1 MGSDNDKTHDNGLPV
16 MPASEDGGRATKF
29 IVIATVVTLFIS
41 GAIGYGIASNGKY
54 DTKIKEIVAQDLH
67 YVFAALVVLSQT
79 VSFVNMYP
87 LIAKSR
93 IMKQNSGNL
102 RTNMAV
108 FKVRTCARSFAWQ
121 YKIALISFVDDICT
135 SGNWQGCAVQL
146 RCDGNGRSVT
156 LAHRDMRCLSDFLP
170 FFLLMILS
178 LSYL

>member
-1 MGSDNDKTHDNGLPV
+1 MVKSRFLLSLLSSCWLAPQTRTCGHHLLAVIISAMGSDNDKTHDNGLPV

-121 YKIALISFVDDICT
+121 YKIA
-135 SGNWQGCAVQL
+135 
-146 RCDGNGRSVT
+146 
-156 LAHRDMRCLSDFLP
+156 
-170 FFLLMILS
+170 
-178 LSYL
+178 